1 MSKCGN
7 KILMGADGKNK
18 SQNKTT
24 FHCFP
29 NRNCFHQQPGLE
41 TIPRKTYFYPIYYRQ
56 IQVNHI

>member
-1 MSKCGN
+1 
-7 KILMGADGKNK
+7 MGADGKNK